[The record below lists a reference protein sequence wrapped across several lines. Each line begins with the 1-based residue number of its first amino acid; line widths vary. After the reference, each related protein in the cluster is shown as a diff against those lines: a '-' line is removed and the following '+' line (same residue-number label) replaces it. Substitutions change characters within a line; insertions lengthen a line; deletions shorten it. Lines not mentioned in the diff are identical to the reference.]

1 MTKRVQDY
9 LPPPDF
15 TMSMD
20 EDIVRSTRIALDA
33 YARDHPPLIVAL
45 PPDVQHT
52 ESSEAGGQGKDAST
66 GQDTRG

>member
-15 TMSMD
+15 TLTMD

-33 YARDHPPLIVAL
+33 YARDHPTILAAL
-45 PPDVQHT
+45 PADFRYAEDSQ
-52 ESSEAGGQGKDAST
+52 AGGQAEGC
-66 GQDTRG
+66 RR

>member
-15 TMSMD
+15 TLTMD

-45 PPDVQHT
+45 PPDVRYAEDSQ
-52 ESSEAGGQGKDAST
+52 ASRQAE
-66 GQDTRG
+66 GCRR